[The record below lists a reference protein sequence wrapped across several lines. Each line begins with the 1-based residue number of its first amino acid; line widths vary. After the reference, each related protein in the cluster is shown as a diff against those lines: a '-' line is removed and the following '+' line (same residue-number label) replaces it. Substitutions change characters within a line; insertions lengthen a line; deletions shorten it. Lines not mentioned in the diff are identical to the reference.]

1 MKHLKLNFFIL
12 IFVVI
17 CLGGCSPKQ
26 MFTTAG
32 KIGQVIWDPSTPIG
46 GPDDQ
51 PSQVALSLYAT
62 NTVNPNPDSVL
73 PEVLE
78 PEPVTLSFSADNQD
92 DMREQLR
99 NALTQLDAVDTAIAQ
114 ANFSP
119 YSYYSTGTDVAQVL
133 ERHGIVRRQTF
144 KDNNRYQPPIL
155 ILPSSPALAER
166 GQGTSRDEMD
176 RPRQVGEYAS
186 HSSASRGAVVNT
198 KPQALVVNP
207 DGSLTLVDSNLSSQR
222 LNELLYPDEQNRV
235 QMTPEQARA
244 IATPVIVYI
253 IQLKDDSVFLSMDF
267 DSLNNDLKEALGSSY
282 ISHDNYVMQPG
293 QFKFVPEMDINK
305 YTRFIAVYAQFYT
318 MDGATWKGV
327 VPIDPKGRIYNL
339 MISMHD
345 NVILIQHEGIQGQ

>member
-1 MKHLKLNFFIL
+1 MKHFKLNILIL
-12 IFVVI
+12 IFVVV

-51 PSQVALSLYAT
+51 PSQVALSMYAT

-73 PEVLE
+73 PEALE

-99 NALTQLDAVDTAIAQ
+99 IALTQLDAVDNAITQ
-114 ANFSP
+114 ANFSS
-119 YSYYSTGTDVAQVL
+119 YSYYSTGTDVAQLL

-144 KDNNRYQPPIL
+144 KNNNYQSPII
-155 ILPSSPALAER
+155 ILPSSPVLAER
-166 GQGTSRDEMD
+166 GQGASSDEAD

-186 HSSASRGAVVNT
+186 HSSVNRGTVVNT

-207 DGSLTLVDSNLSSQR
+207 DGSLTLVDGSLNSQR
-222 LNELLYPDEQNRV
+222 LHELLYPEEQYPV

-293 QFKFVPEMDINK
+293 QFKFMPEMDINK

-327 VPIDPKGRIYNL
+327 VPIDPKGHSYNL

>member
-1 MKHLKLNFFIL
+1 MKYSRLKYLIL
-12 IFVVI
+12 IFLVI

-51 PSQVALSLYAT
+51 PSQVALSMYAT

-73 PEVLE
+73 PEALE
-78 PEPVTLSFSADNQD
+78 SEPVTLSFSADNQD

-99 NALTQLDAVDTAIAQ
+99 IALTQLDAVDNAITQVNLSA
-114 ANFSP
+114 
-119 YSYYSTGTDVAQVL
+119 YSYYSTGTDVAQML
-133 ERHGIVRRQTF
+133 ERYGIVRRQTF
-144 KDNNRYQPPIL
+144 KDNIHYQPPI
-155 ILPSSPALAER
+155 IIIPSSPALAER
-166 GQGTSRDEMD
+166 GQGASRNDTD

-186 HSSASRGAVVNT
+186 HSSTNRETVVNT

-207 DGSLTLVDSNLSSQR
+207 DGSLALVDGNSHR
-222 LNELLYPDEQNRV
+222 LHELLYPEEQNLV

-327 VPIDPKGRIYNL
+327 VPIDPKGHSYNL